1 MMWIYLI
8 KTKDEVL
15 QQFKSF
21 KIMVEKQSEKQ
32 IKILRSD
39 GGGEYTSHAFK
50 EFCAENGVQHEV
62 IAPYTPQHNG
72 IAERRN
78 RTIMNMT
85 RCMLKEKKLPHS
97 FWGEAVSTAC
107 YVLNRSPTKKL
118 NKVPEAIWSGHTP
131 SVKHLRVFGCLCYK
145 HVPDQKR
152 KKLDDKSEP
161 MILVGYHT
169 AGSYKLYNPMNQK
182 ITTSRDVTFA
192 EDKCWEWNNE
202 ESHGEKYIQIELLD
216 EQGTTE
222 DEVPTP
228 QQVDTLHN
236 EPRRSTR
243 TTIPN
248 RNLQD
253 YDMIS
258 DTMVTPDGDIVHLAL
273 FVDTE
278 PISYV
283 EASNHHE
290 WREAMQDEIEA
301 IERNHTWELVKL
313 PPHKKAIAV
322 KWIYKI
328 KHKPDGSIAKY
339 KARLVAKGFLQKQ
352 GIDYTEVF
360 ASVARL
366 ETVRLV
372 IAIANHLNWD
382 FVQLDV
388 KSAFLNGKLEEEVYV
403 EQPQGFT
410 VTGKEDYVLKLH
422 KALY

>member
-1 MMWIYLI
+1 MKNNGLVSGLPEIKTPKDLCEHCLIGKQPRKSFVSDIPMRAKQVLDVVHTDVCGPFETLSLGGNRYFVSFVDEFSRMMWIYLI

-15 QQFKSF
+15 QKFKSF

-39 GGGEYTSHAFK
+39 GGGEYTSHDFK
-50 EFCAENGVQHEV
+50 VFCTENGIQHEV

-72 IAERRN
+72 MAERRN

-85 RCMLKEKKLPHS
+85 RCMLKEKNLPHN

-118 NKVPEAIWSGHTP
+118 NKVPEAIWFGHTP

-152 KKLDDKSEP
+152 EKLDDKSEP

-169 AGSYKLYNPMNQK
+169 AGSYKLYNPVNQK

-192 EDKCWEWNNE
+192 EDKCWNWDSK

-216 EQGTTE
+216 EQGTRE
-222 DEVPTP
+222 DELPPP
-228 QQVDTLHN
+228 QQVDPIHN
-236 EPRRSTR
+236 EPRRSAR

-253 YDMIS
+253 YDVIP

-278 PISYV
+278 PISYA

-301 IERNHTWELVKL
+301 I
-313 PPHKKAIAV
+313 
-322 KWIYKI
+322 
-328 KHKPDGSIAKY
+328 
-339 KARLVAKGFLQKQ
+339 
-352 GIDYTEVF
+352 
-360 ASVARL
+360 
-366 ETVRLV
+366 
-372 IAIANHLNWD
+372 
-382 FVQLDV
+382 
-388 KSAFLNGKLEEEVYV
+388 
-403 EQPQGFT
+403 
-410 VTGKEDYVLKLH
+410 
-422 KALY
+422 